1 MHCIMIYFD
10 WESFRR
16 VIKTLR
22 ITGLRQLQGIL
33 DLLIVDCWLFGYGK
47 GILYERYHSRLFTF
61 FKQYYYLY
69 LYSLHLACS
78 YGLHTATPLPA
89 SSCPEYRC
97 RIYQYFLNITNRIV
111 PARLIDVVLNDDE

>member
-33 DLLIVDCWLFGYGK
+33 DLLIVDC
-47 GILYERYHSRLFTF
+47 
-61 FKQYYYLY
+61 
-69 LYSLHLACS
+69 
-78 YGLHTATPLPA
+78 
-89 SSCPEYRC
+89 
-97 RIYQYFLNITNRIV
+97 
-111 PARLIDVVLNDDE
+111 